1 MIVTITSQ
9 KGGVGKT
16 TTAVSLAHGIARSGY
31 RTILTDLDSQAHAA
45 ISLGLDP
52 APGVFNHLVV
62 GMAAADCL
70 VSTNRPGFQLL
81 PGNSRTQSAQTFC
94 QIENLGAGSLAN
106 TLKGI
111 ADLAD
116 ALIVDTAAS
125 GLFQEAAIAA
135 ANLLIIPVRLEA
147 LGLDGVAATI
157 QAAQKLNER
166 CQIIIL
172 PTAMDKRVKEH
183 TLNLNL
189 LHNAHPGL
197 IAEPIPQRIS
207 VAEACAEGRT
217 IWEHPTNGAA
227 DAYQALVDRVISTA
241 LLADESYSISDAE
254 AAKINEYEMWG
265 PQGRPGGA

>member
-1 MIVTITSQ
+1 MIATITSQ

-16 TTAVSLAHGIARSGY
+16 TTAVSLAHGIALAGY
-31 RTILTDLDSQAHAA
+31 RTVLADLDSQAHAA

-52 APGVFNHLVV
+52 EPGIFNHLVV

-81 PGNSRTQSAQTFC
+81 PGNSRTKSAQTFC
-94 QIENLGAGSLAN
+94 QVENLGAGSLAKA
-106 TLKGI
+106 LKGI
-111 ADLAD
+111 VGLAE

-135 ANLLIIPVRLEA
+135 ADVLIIPVRLEA

-183 TLNLNL
+183 SLNLGL
-189 LHNAHPGL
+189 LHNAYPGF

-227 DAYQALVDRVISTA
+227 DAYQALVDRVLTTV
-241 LLADESYSISDAE
+241 LLDEDLLEIEE
-254 AAKINEYEMWG
+254 A
-265 PQGRPGGA
+265 